1 MLNFLGSIMS
11 TMVTLLGYLW
21 RETWRQVGIIF
32 TSGWFF
38 IISPFMVVCSV
49 IYWIANNFGSLFSLL
64 DYLAAVMP
72 SVVVTSLGS
81 VLPVAGAVN
90 RVLPVAEL
98 FIFIPTF
105 LVMKTLLIV
114 YRTFKSWLPTLS

>member
-1 MLNFLGSIMS
+1 MS

>member
-32 TSGWFF
+32 SSGWFF
-38 IISPFMVVCSV
+38 IISPFMVVCSA
-49 IYWIANNFGSLFSLL
+49 IYWVITNFGSLASIADLFMGSMP
-64 DYLAAVMP
+64 AV
-72 SVVVTSLGS
+72 VITSLGS

-90 RVLPVAEL
+90 RILPVAEIFL
-98 FIFIPTF
+98 FIPAF
-105 LVMKTLLIV
+105 LFLKVLLIL
-114 YRTFKSWLPTLS
+114 YRTIKSWIPTLS